1 MNLKSIITKIKDNPN
16 IFIILSSI
24 FLLFAQVSAY
34 QTDRTTDEL
43 IEAIDFQIKFIDLRA
58 TINEHLL
65 RITLYGTEI
74 NASLKQEVFDEQ
86 KELFK
91 IISEGRINSE
101 YDFLI

>member
-65 RITLYGTEI
+65 RITLSGTEI

>member
-65 RITLYGTEI
+65 RNTLSGTEI
-74 NASLKQEVFDEQ
+74 NSSLKQEVFDEQ
-86 KELFK
+86 K
-91 IISEGRINSE
+91 
-101 YDFLI
+101 